1 MQENWFVAH
10 PEVMRYIL
18 KHEQAQELIGRMCAA
33 PLVIRYDEG
42 EIIHTDAHPFCEDKT
57 CPCHCLEAMTE
68 FIEHPIL
75 EGLLTGDEAARLWR
89 GEQV

>member
-57 CPCHCLEAMTE
+57 CPCHRLEAMTE